1 MRMLKFFPS
10 SDIMNASMLKNF
22 QLKELHFEH
31 PNDLTWWEKPVFH
44 GARALGQNLGIANHI
59 GGLYNY
65 TDVVIY
71 DRKIYKIVHWFS
83 KLL

>member
-44 GARALGQNLGIANHI
+44 GARALGQHPGIGNL
-59 GGLYNY
+59 Y
-65 TDVVIY
+65 
-71 DRKIYKIVHWFS
+71 FS
-83 KLL
+83 NVALSFTVFSNFRWYF

>member
-1 MRMLKFFPS
+1 MRLFKFFS
-10 SDIMNASMLKNF
+10 LIDIMNASALNIF
-22 QLKELHFEH
+22 QLIELHFEH
-31 PNDLTWWEKPVFH
+31 PCDLTWWEKPVFH

-71 DRKIYKIVHWFS
+71 DHKIYKIVHWFS